1 MASVWI
7 SKRPTSA
14 GATRYRLM
22 DRVGGRESTP
32 RDAGT
37 FKTKREADT
46 RRPWVCGQLAALRAP
61 DVSMPEDVQPTS
73 PTFAEFAARWQ
84 ASRVD
89 VRERTAIE
97 HRTSL
102 GRVLPLLGAQPVGE
116 ITTAD
121 VARLVAQLTADGIA
135 PESIRKSI
143 TATAMVLDLAGIT
156 HDPAGDRVQV
166 RLPRK
171 EADAIEPPLAE
182 HVAAVG
188 WVLPARYMVALL
200 VLDATGA
207 RVGALEAATVE
218 DLDEG
223 RKAWLVPA
231 AVANTRRPRWVR
243 LRDDLYAAVVA
254 QLPPHEDRDP
264 SAQLLAS
271 VTVTRLGLALGR
283 ASRDAGVPHFAPHAP
298 RRRRISLWHRQ
309 GISWAEIRE
318 SVGQRSKLVTADS
331 YSHTLM
337 GSEREVDRAEL
348 PGRARAERTSVHT
361 SGMK

>member
-14 GATRYRLM
+14 GATRYRVM
-22 DRVGGRESTP
+22 YRVGGRESTP
-32 RDAGT
+32 RHAGT
-37 FKTKREADT
+37 FKTKREADA

-61 DVSMPEDVQPTS
+61 NVSMLEDVQPTS

-89 VRERTAIE
+89 VRERTAIQ

-102 GRVLPLLGAQPVGE
+102 GRILPLLGAQPVGE

-121 VARLVAQLTADGIA
+121 LAGVVAQLSADGIA
-135 PESIRKSI
+135 PQSIRKSI
-143 TATAMVLDLAGIT
+143 AATAMVLDLAGIA
-156 HDPAGDRVQV
+156 DNPARDRVQV
-166 RLPRK
+166 RLPRT
-171 EADAIEPPLAE
+171 EADAIKPPLAE
-182 HVAAVG
+182 HDAVVG
-188 WVLPARYMVALL
+188 WVLPARYVVALL

-207 RVGALEAATVE
+207 RVGELEAATVG

-231 AVANTRRPRWVR
+231 AVANPRRPRWVR
-243 LRDDLYAAVVA
+243 LPDDLYAAVVA

-271 VTVTRLGLALGR
+271 VTVTRLRLALGR
-283 ASRDAGVPHFAPHAP
+283 ASRGARVPHFAPHAP
-298 RRRRISLWHRQ
+298 GPRRISLWHRQ

-318 SVGQRSKLVTADS
+318 SVGQRSKLVTAHT
-331 YSHTLM
+331 YSHALV
-337 GSEREVDRAEL
+337 GSEHEADRAEL
-348 PGRARAERTSVHT
+348 PGRARAVHTSVHT